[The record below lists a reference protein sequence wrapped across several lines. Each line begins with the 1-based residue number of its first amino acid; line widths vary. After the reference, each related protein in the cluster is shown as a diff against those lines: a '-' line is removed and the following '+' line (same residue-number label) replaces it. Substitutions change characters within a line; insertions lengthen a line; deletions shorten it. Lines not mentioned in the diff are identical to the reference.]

1 MEGSRSKAV
10 TSLLRRSNLLLIIFG
25 CASFAIYLIS
35 LRAHT
40 SEDIRWFLKLVLIQ
54 ILLYA
59 AVAWLIVRARSTRSR
74 FVIVI
79 VFAALF
85 RFSLLF
91 APPFLSDDIYRYV
104 WDGRVQAAGINPYR
118 HIPADPALAD
128 LRDDKIYPRINRRD
142 YAPTMYPPVAQFIYF
157 LTTRINESV
166 TWMKA
171 TMLLFEA
178 VTIWALLQLLT
189 SFGLP
194 RERVLIY
201 AWHPLIV
208 WEFAGSGHVDA
219 IAIAFV
225 CLALLARRRDAEI
238 GTGLALASATL
249 SKMFPIAMLPA
260 LQKRGSWKIPIAF
273 VITIVIAYSPYLG
286 VGPWGVLGFLPSYA
300 GERGILSGEHFFILS
315 AVRRILAFN
324 VPTFSYVVFGFVV
337 LVALAV
343 WMWRTGSHED
353 FVKNALIMASAF
365 MVLLAP
371 HFPWYFTWLVP
382 FLCIIPSL
390 PIIYLTLASFLLYL
404 TWIYYT
410 DDQVFKIKAV
420 MFIPFFFLTAIALW
434 RRRSQF
440 KIKLA
445 STMKEVPFLKTHG

>member
-10 TSLLRRSNLLLIIFG
+10 TSLLTRSNLLLIIFG
-25 CASFAIYLIS
+25 CASLAIYLIS
-35 LRAHT
+35 LRAH
-40 SEDIRWFLKLVLIQ
+40 SSNDILWLLKLVLIQ
-54 ILLYA
+54 VVLYG
-59 AVAWLIVRARSTRSR
+59 AVACLILRAQPTTPG
-74 FVIVI
+74 FVTVI

-85 RFSLLF
+85 RLSLLF

-118 HIPADPALAD
+118 HIPADPALAN

-142 YAPTMYPPVAQFIYF
+142 YAPTIYPPLAQFIYF
-157 LTTRINESV
+157 LTTRISESV

-171 TMLLFEA
+171 TMLLFEV

-194 RERVLIY
+194 RERVLFY

-249 SKMFPIAMLPA
+249 TKMFPIALLPA
-260 LQKRGSWKIPIAF
+260 LHKRWSWKMPIAF
-273 VITIVIAYSPYLG
+273 VITIVIAYLPYLG

-300 GERGILSGEHFFILS
+300 GERGILSGEHFFLLS
-315 AVRRILAFN
+315 AARRILAFN
-324 VPTFSYVVFGFVV
+324 VPTFSYVIFGCIV

-343 WMWRTGSHED
+343 WMLRKNSHQD
-353 FVKNALIMASAF
+353 FIKNALIMASAF

-371 HFPWYFTWLVP
+371 HFPWYFAWLVP
-382 FLCIIPSL
+382 FLCFIPSL
-390 PIIYLTLASFLLYL
+390 PVMYLTLGSFLLYL
-404 TWIYYT
+404 TWIYST

-420 MFIPFFFLTAIALW
+420 MFIPFFCLTAFVLW
-434 RRRSQF
+434 RGRRQF
-440 KIKLA
+440 KVKLA
-445 STMKEVPFLKTHG
+445 SAEKVSF